1 MAYIVAQYYIGPMCR
16 YDGSGN
22 TDQASLFLFK
32 DRDKAVEF
40 IINQIN
46 ESIQQDNED
55 NPDQPRRTF
64 DDLDNLNK
72 RLEEYGTY
80 NFDDVDMFTLE
91 FAEIQ

>member
-1 MAYIVAQYYIGPMCR
+1 MCR

-22 TDQASLFLFK
+22 TDQASIFLFK
-32 DRDKAVEF
+32 ERDKAVEF

-46 ESIQQDNED
+46 ESIKEVDCCLG
-55 NPDQPRRTF
+55 QPPRTF

-72 RLEEYGTY
+72 RLTDYGTY
-80 NFDDVDMFTLE
+80 NFDDIKMFTLE